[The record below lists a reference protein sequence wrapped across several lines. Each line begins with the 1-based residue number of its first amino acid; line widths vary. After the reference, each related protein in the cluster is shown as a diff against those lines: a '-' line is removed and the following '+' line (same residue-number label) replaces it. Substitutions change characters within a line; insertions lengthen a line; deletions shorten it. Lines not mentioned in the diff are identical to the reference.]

1 MIIKSRT
8 PLGTKVQTYLRWKH
22 SDKRY
27 VAYATVLP
35 NGMIKALTVSDID
48 SEDYYHEWVSPRI
61 MHLEIKQNSLLT
73 ENT

>member
-1 MIIKSRT
+1 MIVKYKT
-8 PLGTKVQTYLRWKH
+8 PLGAKVQTYLRWKH

-27 VAYATVLP
+27 VACVSVLP

-61 MHLEIKQNSLLT
+61 MHLEIK
-73 ENT
+73 ENNVL

>member
-1 MIIKSRT
+1 MIIKYKTLLSD
-8 PLGTKVQTYLRWKH
+8 KVQTYLRWKH

-27 VAYATVLP
+27 VACATVLP